1 VPNIGWRR
9 LRSGQHVPAGA
20 QHLAEMSGV
29 DQGTMTWKAT
39 SRGSGSGL
47 IGKLAQANID
57 DVAPVDDEVV
67 VVRDDDPASAPVRQW
82 LTAGTLLR
90 VREVTRVEDLA
101 ALTASGRT
109 RAVVLCRSG
118 LSLLALHDAVA
129 VVRLACP
136 DAALMVL
143 DDQAGEAREEVAAH
157 AGADGIINLAQD
169 WKSAGEAVLAAA
181 DQRARARAVGDAI
194 AVQSEADLLGL
205 LEEEWPL
212 SLLVL
217 AINNLETLAS
227 GYAHG
232 DVDALMLALAIRL
245 RPVLRPSDTM
255 ARAADRSLVIA
266 RRDDDELAIAALA
279 DRLLRACREPIVV
292 TEESVPV
299 TIAIGIAAR
308 SRRVVEAGVTAA
320 SLLEQARGALARLSN
335 RGRAAYEL
343 ADAALQ
349 ARVTA
354 QRQTEI
360 ALRHAVDDHEF
371 RVFYQPVV
379 ELQTRA
385 LASFEALMRWQ
396 RAQVG
401 LFDAASFVEAAQRSG
416 LMTRIG
422 QTILQEAAAEAVRWP
437 TAGEAAPALS
447 VNLSQQEYFMP
458 NLVASVGHILA
469 EVGLAPGRLILEIP
483 LKLLARDPLSAR
495 SILRDLASLGVTL
508 VADDY
513 DGQMTDAVRNLP
525 LRMVKL
531 RMGLLDG
538 IETDAE
544 RRARVAGIAAQVRAA
559 GWLCVGKGV
568 ETAAQA
574 AILRDLGCHGGQGF
588 LFSGARPAEELPM
601 FRGAEGVWAWT
612 PQARAIPAS

>member
-1 VPNIGWRR
+1 
-9 LRSGQHVPAGA
+9 
-20 QHLAEMSGV
+20 
-29 DQGTMTWKAT
+29 MTWKAT

-57 DVAPVDDEVV
+57 EVAPVDDEVV
-67 VVRDDDPASAPVRQW
+67 VVRDDDPASAPVRQR

-90 VREVTRVEDLA
+90 VREVTRAEDLA

-212 SLLVL
+212 SVLVL
-217 AINNLETLAS
+217 AINNMETLAS
-227 GYAHG
+227 HYAHG

-308 SRRVVEAGVTAA
+308 SRRVGEAGVTAA

-385 LASFEALMRWQ
+385 LTSFEALMRWQ

-422 QTILQEAAAEAVRWP
+422 QTILQEAAAEAVRWA

-447 VNLSQQEYFMP
+447 VNLSQQEYFLP

-469 EVGLAPGRLILEIP
+469 EVGLAPSRLILEIP

>member
-1 VPNIGWRR
+1 
-9 LRSGQHVPAGA
+9 
-20 QHLAEMSGV
+20 
-29 DQGTMTWKAT
+29 MTWKAT
-39 SRGSGSGL
+39 SRGSESGL

-57 DVAPVDDEVV
+57 EVAPVDDEVV
-67 VVRDDDPASAPVRQW
+67 VVRDDDPASAPVRQR

-90 VREVTRVEDLA
+90 VREVTRAEDLA
-101 ALTASGRT
+101 PLTASGRT

-129 VVRLACP
+129 VVRLASP

-143 DDQAGEAREEVAAH
+143 DDQAGEARQEVAAH

-169 WKSAGEAVLAAA
+169 WRTAGEALLAAA
-181 DQRARARAVGDAI
+181 DRRAR
-194 AVQSEADLLGL
+194 
-205 LEEEWPL
+205 
-212 SLLVL
+212 
-217 AINNLETLAS
+217 ETLAS
-227 GYAHG
+227 RYAHG

-255 ARAADRSLVIA
+255 ARTSDRSLVIA

-279 DRLLRACREPIVV
+279 DRLLRACREPLVV
-292 TEESVPV
+292 TEESVPI

-308 SRRVVEAGVTAA
+308 GRRVAEASVTAA

-385 LASFEALMRWQ
+385 LTSFEALMRWQ

-422 QTILQEAAAEAVRWP
+422 QTILHEAAAEAVSWAS
-437 TAGEAAPALS
+437 TGAAAPALS
-447 VNLSQQEYFMP
+447 VNLSPQEYFLP
-458 NLVASVGHILA
+458 NLVASVEHILA
-469 EVGLAPGRLILEIP
+469 EVGLAPDRLILEIP
-483 LKLLARDPLSAR
+483 LKLLDRDPLSAR

-513 DGQMTDAVRNLP
+513 DGQMTDELRTLP

-601 FRGAEGVWAWT
+601 FCGAEGAWAWT
-612 PQARAIPAS
+612 PQARPIPTS

>member
-1 VPNIGWRR
+1 
-9 LRSGQHVPAGA
+9 
-20 QHLAEMSGV
+20 
-29 DQGTMTWKAT
+29 
-39 SRGSGSGL
+39 
-47 IGKLAQANID
+47 
-57 DVAPVDDEVV
+57 
-67 VVRDDDPASAPVRQW
+67 
-82 LTAGTLLR
+82 
-90 VREVTRVEDLA
+90 
-101 ALTASGRT
+101 
-109 RAVVLCRSG
+109 
-118 LSLLALHDAVA
+118 
-129 VVRLACP
+129 
-136 DAALMVL
+136 
-143 DDQAGEAREEVAAH
+143 VAAH

-194 AVQSEADLLGL
+194 AVRSEADLLGL
-205 LEEEWPL
+205 LDEEWPL
-212 SLLVL
+212 SVLVL
-217 AINNLETLAS
+217 AINNLETLA
-227 GYAHG
+227 GRYAHG

-255 ARAADRSLVIA
+255 ARTADRSLVIA
-266 RRDDDELAIAALA
+266 RRDGDELAIAALA
-279 DRLLRACREPIVV
+279 DRLLRACREPLVV
-292 TEESVPV
+292 TEESVPI

-308 SRRVVEAGVTAA
+308 GGRVTEAGATVAA
-320 SLLEQARGALARLSN
+320 LLAEARGASARLSN

-343 ADAALQ
+343 ADTALQ

-360 ALRHAVDDHEF
+360 ALRYAVDNHEF

-385 LASFEALMRWQ
+385 LTSFEALMRWQ

-422 QTILQEAAAEAVRWP
+422 QTILHEAAAEAVRWP
-437 TAGEAAPALS
+437 VASASGPALS
-447 VNLSQQEYFMP
+447 VNLSPQEYFLP
-458 NLVASVGHILA
+458 NLVGSVDHILA

-495 SILRDLASLGVTL
+495 SILRDLAALGITL

-513 DGQMTDAVRNLP
+513 DGQMTDELRNLP
-525 LRMVKL
+525 IRMVKL

-601 FRGAEGVWAWT
+601 FRGAEGAWAWT
-612 PQARAIPAS
+612 PQARPIPAG

>member
-1 VPNIGWRR
+1 
-9 LRSGQHVPAGA
+9 
-20 QHLAEMSGV
+20 
-29 DQGTMTWKAT
+29 MTWKTT

-57 DVAPVDDEVV
+57 EVAPVDDEVV
-67 VVRDDDPASAPVRQW
+67 VVRDDDPASAPIRQR

-90 VREVTRVEDLA
+90 VREVTRAEDLV

-212 SLLVL
+212 SVLVL

-227 GYAHG
+227 RYAHG

-255 ARAADRSLVIA
+255 ARTADRSLVIA
-266 RRDDDELAIAALA
+266 RRDGDELAIAALA
-279 DRLLRACREPIVV
+279 DRLLRACREPLVV

-308 SRRVVEAGVTAA
+308 SRRVGEAGVTAA

-385 LASFEALMRWQ
+385 LTSFEALMRWQ

-422 QTILQEAAAEAVRWP
+422 QTILHEAAAEAVRWP

-447 VNLSQQEYFMP
+447 VNLSQQEYFLP
-458 NLVASVGHILA
+458 NLVASVGHILS

-495 SILRDLASLGVTL
+495 SILRDLAFLGVTL

-513 DGQMTDAVRNLP
+513 DGQLTDELRNLP
-525 LRMVKL
+525 IRMVKL

-588 LFSGARPAEELPM
+588 LFSGALPAEELPM
-601 FRGAEGVWAWT
+601 FRGAEGAWAWT
-612 PQARAIPAS
+612 PQARPIPAS

>member
-1 VPNIGWRR
+1 
-9 LRSGQHVPAGA
+9 
-20 QHLAEMSGV
+20 
-29 DQGTMTWKAT
+29 MTWKTT

-57 DVAPVDDEVV
+57 EVAPVDDEVV
-67 VVRDDDPASAPVRQW
+67 VVRDDDPASAPIRQR

-90 VREVTRVEDLA
+90 VREVTRAEDLA

-136 DAALMVL
+136 DAALLVL
-143 DDQAGEAREEVAAH
+143 DDQAGEARAEVAAH

-169 WKSAGEAVLAAA
+169 WRSVGEAVLAAA

-194 AVQSEADLLGL
+194 AVQSEADLLGP

-212 SLLVL
+212 SVLVL

-227 GYAHG
+227 RYAHG

-245 RPVLRPSDTM
+245 RPVLRPSDIM
-255 ARAADRSLVIA
+255 ARTADRSLVIA
-266 RRDDDELAIAALA
+266 RQDGDELAIAALA
-279 DRLLRACREPIVV
+279 DRLLRACREPLVV

-308 SRRVVEAGVTAA
+308 GGRVAGAGATAA
-320 SLLEQARGALARLSN
+320 SLLDEARGALARLNN

-343 ADAALQ
+343 ADTALQ

-385 LASFEALMRWQ
+385 LTSFEALMRWQ

-422 QTILQEAAAEAVRWP
+422 QTILHEAAAEAVRWAVP
-437 TAGEAAPALS
+437 GASAPALS
-447 VNLSQQEYFMP
+447 VNLSPQEYFLP
-458 NLVASVGHILA
+458 TLVASVGHILS

-495 SILRDLASLGVTL
+495 SILRDLAFLGVTL

-513 DGQMTDAVRNLP
+513 DGQMTDELRNLP
-525 LRMVKL
+525 IRMVKL

-601 FRGAEGVWAWT
+601 FRGAEGAWAWT
-612 PQARAIPAS
+612 PQARPIPAG

>member
-1 VPNIGWRR
+1 
-9 LRSGQHVPAGA
+9 
-20 QHLAEMSGV
+20 
-29 DQGTMTWKAT
+29 MTWKAT
-39 SRGSGSGL
+39 SRGSESGL

-57 DVAPVDDEVV
+57 EVAPVDDEVV
-67 VVRDDDPASAPVRQW
+67 VVRDDDPASAPVRQR

-90 VREVTRVEDLA
+90 VREVTRAEDLA

-129 VVRLACP
+129 VVRLASP

-143 DDQAGEAREEVAAH
+143 DDQAGEARQEVAAH

-169 WKSAGEAVLAAA
+169 WRTAGEAVLAAA
-181 DQRARARAVGDAI
+181 DRRARARAVGDAI
-194 AVQSEADLLGL
+194 TVQSEADLLGR
-205 LEEEWPL
+205 LEQEWPL
-212 SLLVL
+212 SVLVL

-227 GYAHG
+227 RYAHG

-255 ARAADRSLVIA
+255 ARTSDRSLVIA

-279 DRLLRACREPIVV
+279 DRLLRACREPLVV
-292 TEESVPV
+292 TEESVPI

-308 SRRVVEAGVTAA
+308 GRWVAEASVTAA

-385 LASFEALMRWQ
+385 LTSFEALMRWQ

-422 QTILQEAAAEAVRWP
+422 QTILHEAAAEAVRWAS
-437 TAGEAAPALS
+437 TGAAAPALS
-447 VNLSQQEYFMP
+447 VNLSPQEYFLP
-458 NLVASVGHILA
+458 NLVASVEHILA

-483 LKLLARDPLSAR
+483 LKLLDRDPLSAR

-513 DGQMTDAVRNLP
+513 DGQMTDELRTLP

-601 FRGAEGVWAWT
+601 FCGAAGAWAWT
-612 PQARAIPAS
+612 PQARPIPIS

>member
-1 VPNIGWRR
+1 
-9 LRSGQHVPAGA
+9 
-20 QHLAEMSGV
+20 
-29 DQGTMTWKAT
+29 MTWKAT

-57 DVAPVDDEVV
+57 EVAPVDDEVV
-67 VVRDDDPASAPVRQW
+67 VVRDDDPASAPVRQR

-90 VREVTRVEDLA
+90 VREVTQTEDLA
-101 ALTASGRT
+101 ALAASGRT

-129 VVRLACP
+129 AVRRACP

-169 WKSAGEAVLAAA
+169 WKSAGEAVLGAAG
-181 DQRARARAVGDAI
+181 QRARARAVGDAI
-194 AVQSEADLLGL
+194 TVESEADLLGRL
-205 LEEEWPL
+205 DEEWPL
-212 SLLVL
+212 SVLVL
-217 AINNLETLAS
+217 AINNLGTLAS
-227 GYAHG
+227 RYAHG

-245 RPVLRPSDTM
+245 RPVLRPSDTL
-255 ARAADRSLVIA
+255 ARTADRSLVIA

-279 DRLLRACREPIVV
+279 DRLLRACREPLVV
-292 TEESVPV
+292 TEESVPL
-299 TIAIGIAAR
+299 TIAIGIAVR
-308 SRRVVEAGVTAA
+308 SRRVAEAGVSVA

-343 ADAALQ
+343 ADPALQ

-385 LASFEALMRWQ
+385 LTSFEALMRWQ

-422 QTILQEAAAEAVRWP
+422 QTILHEAAAEAVRWP
-437 TAGEAAPALS
+437 GAGGAAPALS
-447 VNLSQQEYFMP
+447 VNLSQQEYFLP

-483 LKLLARDPLSAR
+483 LKLLVRDPLSAR
-495 SILRDLASLGVTL
+495 GILRDLASLGVTL

-513 DGQMTDAVRNLP
+513 DGQMTDELRGLP

-544 RRARVAGIAAQVRAA
+544 RRARVAGMAAQVRAA

-588 LFSGARPAEELPM
+588 LFSGARPAEELSM
-601 FRGAEGVWAWT
+601 FRGAEGGWAWT
-612 PQARAIPAS
+612 PQARTTPAS

>member
-1 VPNIGWRR
+1 LADGAPVRG
-9 LRSGQHVPAGA
+9 LHLSAGDA
-20 QHLAEMSGV
+20 AAAGVSGV
-29 DQGTMTWKAT
+29 DQATMTWKAT

-57 DVAPVDDEVV
+57 EVAPVDDEVV
-67 VVRDDDPASAPVRQW
+67 IVRDDDPASAPVRQR

-90 VREVTRVEDLA
+90 VREVTGAEDLA

-129 VVRLACP
+129 VIRGASP
-136 DAALMVL
+136 DTALMVL
-143 DDQAGEAREEVAAH
+143 DDQAGQARHEVAAH
-157 AGADGIINLAQD
+157 AGADGVINLAQD
-169 WKSAGEAVLAAA
+169 WRSAGEAVLAAA
-181 DQRARARAVGDAI
+181 DRRARARAVGDAV
-194 AVQSEADLLGL
+194 AVTSDADLLGRL
-205 LEEEWPL
+205 DPEWPL
-212 SLLVL
+212 SCLVL
-217 AINNLETLAS
+217 AINNLETLA
-227 GYAHG
+227 GRYAHG
-232 DVDALMLALAIRL
+232 DVDALMLSLAIRL

-255 ARAADRSLVIA
+255 VRTADRSLVIA
-266 RRDDDELAIAALA
+266 RRDDDELAVAALA

-292 TEESVPV
+292 TEEAVPI
-299 TIAIGIAAR
+299 TIAIGIAVRGRTGAQ
-308 SRRVVEAGVTAA
+308 AGLTAA
-320 SLLEQARGALARLSN
+320 DLLEQARAALARLRN

-360 ALRHAVDDHEF
+360 ALRHAIDDHEF

-385 LASFEALMRWQ
+385 LTSFEALMRWQ

-422 QTILQEAAAEAVRWP
+422 QTILHEAATEAGRWP
-437 TAGEAAPALS
+437 TPGEAAPALS
-447 VNLSQQEYFMP
+447 VNLSQQEYFLP
-458 NLVASVGHILA
+458 TLVSSVGHILA
-469 EVGLAPGRLILEIP
+469 EVGLTPGRLILEIP
-483 LKLLARDPLSAR
+483 LKLLDRDPLSAR

-513 DGQMTDAVRNLP
+513 DGQMTDELRKLP

-588 LFSGARPAEELPM
+588 LFSGARPAEELSM
-601 FRGAEGVWAWT
+601 FRGPEGVWAWA
-612 PQARAIPAS
+612 PQARAVPAS

>member
-1 VPNIGWRR
+1 
-9 LRSGQHVPAGA
+9 
-20 QHLAEMSGV
+20 
-29 DQGTMTWKAT
+29 MTWKTT

-57 DVAPVDDEVV
+57 EVAPVDDEVV
-67 VVRDDDPASAPVRQW
+67 VVRDDDPASAPLRQR

-101 ALTASGRT
+101 ALTAAGRT

-118 LSLLALHDAVA
+118 LSLLALHDAVSA
-129 VVRLACP
+129 IRLASP
-136 DAALMVL
+136 DTALMVL
-143 DDQAGEAREEVAAH
+143 DDQAGEARHEVAAH
-157 AGADGIINLAQD
+157 AGADGTINLAQD
-169 WKSAGEAVLAAA
+169 WRSAGEAVLAAA
-181 DQRARARAVGDAI
+181 DQRARARAVGDTIRAS
-194 AVQSEADLLGL
+194 SEAELLGV
-205 LEEEWPL
+205 LEPERPL

-217 AINNLETLAS
+217 AINNLQTLA
-227 GYAHG
+227 GRYAHG
-232 DVDALMLALAIRL
+232 DADALMLALAIRL
-245 RPVLRPSDTM
+245 RPVLRPSDIM
-255 ARAADRSLVIA
+255 ARTADRSLVIA
-266 RRDDDELAIAALA
+266 RRDDDELAIAAVA
-279 DRLLRACREPIVV
+279 DRLLRACREPLVV

-308 SRRVVEAGVTAA
+308 GRRAADAEVTASA
-320 SLLEQARGALARLSN
+320 LLEQARGALARLSN

-343 ADAALQ
+343 GDPALQ

-385 LASFEALMRWQ
+385 LTSFEALMRWQ

-422 QTILQEAAAEAVRWP
+422 QTILHEAAAEAVTWAA
-437 TAGEAAPALS
+437 AGGAAPALS
-447 VNLSQQEYFMP
+447 VNLSPQEYFLP
-458 NLVASVGHILA
+458 TLVASVGHILS

-483 LKLLARDPLSAR
+483 LKLLDRDTLSAR

-513 DGQMTDAVRNLP
+513 DGQMTEQLRSLP

-601 FRGAEGVWAWT
+601 FRSAEGQWAWS
-612 PQARAIPAS
+612 PQARPIPES

>member
-1 VPNIGWRR
+1 
-9 LRSGQHVPAGA
+9 
-20 QHLAEMSGV
+20 
-29 DQGTMTWKAT
+29 MTWKAT

-57 DVAPVDDEVV
+57 EVAPVDDEVV
-67 VVRDDDPASAPVRQW
+67 VVRDDDPASAPVRQR

-90 VREVTRVEDLA
+90 VREVTQAEDLA
-101 ALTASGRT
+101 ALAASGRT

-129 VVRLACP
+129 AVRLACP

-157 AGADGIINLAQD
+157 GGADGIINLAQD

-181 DQRARARAVGDAI
+181 SQRARARAVGDAI
-194 AVQSEADLLGL
+194 AVTSEADLLGL
-205 LEEEWPL
+205 LDEEWPL
-212 SLLVL
+212 SVLVL
-217 AINNLETLAS
+217 AINNLGTLAS
-227 GYAHG
+227 RYAHG

-245 RPVLRPSDTM
+245 RPVLRPSDTL
-255 ARAADRSLVIA
+255 ARTADRGLVIA

-279 DRLLRACREPIVV
+279 DRLLRACREPLVV
-292 TEESVPV
+292 TEESVPI
-299 TIAIGIAAR
+299 TIAIGIAVR
-308 SRRVVEAGVTAA
+308 SRRVAEESVTAA
-320 SLLEQARGALARLSN
+320 SLLDQARGALARLSN

-385 LASFEALMRWQ
+385 LTSFEALMRWQ

-422 QTILQEAAAEAVRWP
+422 QTILHEAAAEAVRWP
-437 TAGEAAPALS
+437 AAGEAAPALS
-447 VNLSQQEYFMP
+447 VNLSQQEYFLP

-483 LKLLARDPLSAR
+483 LKLLVRDPLSAR
-495 SILRDLASLGVTL
+495 GILRDLASLGVTL

-513 DGQMTDAVRNLP
+513 DGQMTDELRTLP

-588 LFSGARPAEELPM
+588 LFSGARPAEELSM
-601 FRGAEGVWAWT
+601 FRGAEGGWAWT
-612 PQARAIPAS
+612 PQARTTPAS

>member
-1 VPNIGWRR
+1 
-9 LRSGQHVPAGA
+9 
-20 QHLAEMSGV
+20 
-29 DQGTMTWKAT
+29 MTWKTT

-57 DVAPVDDEVV
+57 EVAPVDDEVV
-67 VVRDDDPASAPVRQW
+67 VVRDDDAASASVRQR

-90 VREVTRVEDLA
+90 VREVTRAEDLA
-101 ALTASGRT
+101 ALTESGRT

-136 DAALMVL
+136 DAALLVL
-143 DDQAGEAREEVAAH
+143 DDQVGEARAEVAAH

-181 DQRARARAVGDAI
+181 DQRARARAVGDAV
-194 AVQSEADLLGL
+194 AVRSEADLLGL
-205 LEEEWPL
+205 LDEEWPL
-212 SLLVL
+212 SVLVL
-217 AINNLETLAS
+217 AINNLETLA
-227 GYAHG
+227 GRYAHG

-255 ARAADRSLVIA
+255 ARTADRSLVIA
-266 RRDDDELAIAALA
+266 RRDGDELAIAALA
-279 DRLLRACREPIVV
+279 DRLLRACREPLVV
-292 TEESVPV
+292 TEESVPI

-308 SRRVVEAGVTAA
+308 GGRVTEAGATVAA
-320 SLLEQARGALARLSN
+320 LLAEARGALARLSN

-343 ADAALQ
+343 ADTALQ
-349 ARVTA
+349 TRVTA
-354 QRQTEI
+354 QRQTEV

-385 LASFEALMRWQ
+385 LTSFEALMRWQ

-422 QTILQEAAAEAVRWP
+422 QTILHEAAAEAVRWP
-437 TAGEAAPALS
+437 VAGASGPALS
-447 VNLSQQEYFMP
+447 VNLSPQEYFLP
-458 NLVASVGHILA
+458 NLVGSVDHILA

-495 SILRDLASLGVTL
+495 SILRDLASLGITL

-513 DGQMTDAVRNLP
+513 DGQMTDELRNLP
-525 LRMVKL
+525 IRMVKL

-601 FRGAEGVWAWT
+601 FRGAEGAWAWT
-612 PQARAIPAS
+612 PQARPIAAG

>member
-1 VPNIGWRR
+1 
-9 LRSGQHVPAGA
+9 
-20 QHLAEMSGV
+20 
-29 DQGTMTWKAT
+29 MTWKTT
-39 SRGSGSGL
+39 SPGSGSGL

-57 DVAPVDDEVV
+57 EVAPVDDEVV
-67 VVRDDDPASAPVRQW
+67 VVRDDDPASAPIRQR

-90 VREVTRVEDLA
+90 VREVTRAEDLA

-129 VVRLACP
+129 GIHRASP
-136 DAALMVL
+136 DTALMVL
-143 DDQAGEAREEVAAH
+143 DDQAGGARHEVAAH

-169 WKSAGEAVLAAA
+169 WRTAGEAVLAAA
-181 DQRARARAVGDAI
+181 DRRARARAVGDAI
-194 AVQSEADLLGL
+194 TALGEADLLDL
-205 LEEEWPL
+205 LGQESPL
-212 SLLVL
+212 SVLVL
-217 AINNLETLAS
+217 AINNLETLA
-227 GYAHG
+227 GRYAHG
-232 DVDALMLALAIRL
+232 DVDALMMALAIRL

-255 ARAADRSLVIA
+255 ARAADRRLVIA
-266 RRDDDELAIAALA
+266 RRDDDELAVAALA
-279 DRLLRACREPIVV
+279 DRLLRACREPLVV
-292 TEESVPV
+292 TEETVPV
-299 TIAIGIAAR
+299 TIAIGIAVR
-308 SRRVVEAGVTAA
+308 GRGVVESGVSAA
-320 SLLEQARGALARLSN
+320 TLLEHARGALARLSN

-343 ADAALQ
+343 ADAPLQ

-385 LASFEALMRWQ
+385 LTSFEALMRWQ

-401 LFDAASFVEAAQRSG
+401 LFDAATFVEAAQRSG

-422 QTILQEAAAEAVRWP
+422 QTILHEAAAEALTWTTP
-437 TAGEAAPALS
+437 GTGAPALS
-447 VNLSQQEYFMP
+447 VNLSQQEYFLP
-458 NLVASVGHILA
+458 NLVTSVGHILA
-469 EVGLAPGRLILEIP
+469 EVGLEPGRLILEIP
-483 LKLLARDPLSAR
+483 LKLLDRDPLSAR
-495 SILRDLASLGVTL
+495 SILRDLAALGVTL

-513 DGQMTDAVRNLP
+513 DGQMSDDLRKLP

-544 RRARVAGIAAQVRAA
+544 RRARVAGIAAQVRAVD
-559 GWLCVGKGV
+559 WLCVGKGV

-588 LFSGARPAEELPM
+588 LFSGARPSEELPM
-601 FRGAEGVWAWT
+601 FRGEGGMWAWT
-612 PQARAIPAS
+612 PQARAVPAS

>member
-1 VPNIGWRR
+1 
-9 LRSGQHVPAGA
+9 
-20 QHLAEMSGV
+20 
-29 DQGTMTWKAT
+29 
-39 SRGSGSGL
+39 
-47 IGKLAQANID
+47 
-57 DVAPVDDEVV
+57 
-67 VVRDDDPASAPVRQW
+67 
-82 LTAGTLLR
+82 
-90 VREVTRVEDLA
+90 
-101 ALTASGRT
+101 
-109 RAVVLCRSG
+109 
-118 LSLLALHDAVA
+118 
-129 VVRLACP
+129 
-136 DAALMVL
+136 
-143 DDQAGEAREEVAAH
+143 
-157 AGADGIINLAQD
+157 
-169 WKSAGEAVLAAA
+169 VLAAA